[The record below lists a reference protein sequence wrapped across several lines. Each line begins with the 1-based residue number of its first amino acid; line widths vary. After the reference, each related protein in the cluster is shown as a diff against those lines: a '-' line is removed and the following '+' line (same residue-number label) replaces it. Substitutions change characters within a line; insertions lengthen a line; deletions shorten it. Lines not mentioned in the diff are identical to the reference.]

1 MIVFHALWDHRLT
14 NQLHIWAESSQLAM
28 TPRRSGKAS
37 AQKKARRHPFALTCD
52 TLQEEFG
59 RLSGSLLSASATG
72 GLLTLRL
79 PSSSRAPFP
88 SPELILERE
97 AEEQQEVILLPWQ
110 VETLAL
116 DAGAALDFLLALHRE
131 APHGVAFGSSLAFW
145 REAANFALALL
156 SRQSYV
162 PTLREQR
169 HNGALALHA
178 AWEAVLSDTD
188 AGRLSALA
196 KAMPPLCW
204 SFTGPD
210 EMRIS
215 GPRAML
221 LQFLNR
227 GIDAFVRDSLS
238 QTSIVPERRERGVT
252 PLPEQWLRAL
262 SSEDATL
269 TASPAALKSF
279 ADSMHSWLDQLRPV
293 ESNAPFRT
301 CFRLTAPENEEAGQ
315 WQLSFHLQANDDR
328 SLLVPAEIIWKER
341 SGTLTFLKRK
351 FENPQER
358 LLTDLGKASRLF
370 PALEQ
375 SLQTARPSELLLS
388 TEEVYSFLR
397 ESAPLLEQSGFG
409 VLVPAWWQKPAA
421 RLGVKLKLKARAN
434 AQISTGLMGLESVI
448 DYDWTAAIGDTTLTA
463 KEFERLVRL
472 KRPLVQVRGQW
483 VELRPE
489 EVEKAIAFFRK
500 KRASGQMSLTEAL
513 RLGLGQEISEVG
525 LPVIS
530 IEGEGWLDD
539 MLKRLSNPA
548 ALSLIEPPRSFHG
561 QLRPYQQKGLSWLAF
576 LKKLGLGACLADD
589 MGLGKTIELISL
601 LLHDRE
607 NGVQI
612 SGPTLLIC
620 PMSIVGNWQR
630 ELQRFAPSLSVM
642 VHHGHDRLAGEA
654 FVGEARRHDVV
665 ITTYALALRDK
676 EDLRSLDWEYV
687 VVDEA
692 QNIKNEAAKQ
702 TQAIKSLNA
711 QHRIA
716 LTGTPVENRLA
727 ELWSIMEFLNP
738 GYLGPGQDFRKQFA
752 LPIERYHNAEKAETL
767 KRLVQPFV
775 LRRLKTDKA
784 IIQDLPDKMEMK
796 VFCNLT
802 QEQASLYEAVVQEM
816 MEKIEEADGIERR
829 GLVLAA
835 LMKLKQVCNHPAHF
849 IGDGSRLAG
858 RSGKLARLEEML
870 EEVLAEGDKAL
881 IFTQF
886 AEMGALLRQ
895 HLQETLG
902 CEVLFLH
909 GGTNK
914 KQRDLMVQRF
924 QEEKRGAPI
933 FILSL
938 KAGGVGL
945 NLTAANHVFH
955 FDRWWNPAVENQA
968 TDRAFRIGQQSKVQ
982 VHKFVCV
989 GTLEERIDAMIE
1001 QKKELAERI
1010 IGSGE
1015 NWLTE
1020 LSTAELKDL
1029 FRLSR
1034 EAVVE

>member
-1 MIVFHALWDHRLT
+1 
-14 NQLHIWAESSQLAM
+14 M

-188 AGRLSALA
+188 AARLSALA

-301 CFRLTAPENEEAGQ
+301 CFLLTAPENEEAGQ

-358 LLTDLGKASRLF
+358 LLADLGKASRLF
-370 PALEQ
+370 PAFEQ

-388 TEEVYSFLR
+388 TEEAYSFLR
-397 ESAPLLEQSGFG
+397 EAAPLLEQSGFG

-434 AQISTGLMGLESVI
+434 AQISTGMMGL
-448 DYDWTAAIGDTTLTA
+448 
-463 KEFERLVRL
+463 
-472 KRPLVQVRGQW
+472 
-483 VELRPE
+483 
-489 EVEKAIAFFRK
+489 
-500 KRASGQMSLTEAL
+500 
-513 RLGLGQEISEVG
+513 
-525 LPVIS
+525 
-530 IEGEGWLDD
+530 
-539 MLKRLSNPA
+539 
-548 ALSLIEPPRSFHG
+548 
-561 QLRPYQQKGLSWLAF
+561 
-576 LKKLGLGACLADD
+576 
-589 MGLGKTIELISL
+589 
-601 LLHDRE
+601 
-607 NGVQI
+607 
-612 SGPTLLIC
+612 
-620 PMSIVGNWQR
+620 
-630 ELQRFAPSLSVM
+630 
-642 VHHGHDRLAGEA
+642 
-654 FVGEARRHDVV
+654 
-665 ITTYALALRDK
+665 
-676 EDLRSLDWEYV
+676 
-687 VVDEA
+687 
-692 QNIKNEAAKQ
+692 
-702 TQAIKSLNA
+702 
-711 QHRIA
+711 
-716 LTGTPVENRLA
+716 
-727 ELWSIMEFLNP
+727 
-738 GYLGPGQDFRKQFA
+738 
-752 LPIERYHNAEKAETL
+752 
-767 KRLVQPFV
+767 
-775 LRRLKTDKA
+775 
-784 IIQDLPDKMEMK
+784 
-796 VFCNLT
+796 
-802 QEQASLYEAVVQEM
+802 
-816 MEKIEEADGIERR
+816 
-829 GLVLAA
+829 
-835 LMKLKQVCNHPAHF
+835 
-849 IGDGSRLAG
+849 
-858 RSGKLARLEEML
+858 
-870 EEVLAEGDKAL
+870 
-881 IFTQF
+881 
-886 AEMGALLRQ
+886 
-895 HLQETLG
+895 
-902 CEVLFLH
+902 
-909 GGTNK
+909 
-914 KQRDLMVQRF
+914 
-924 QEEKRGAPI
+924 
-933 FILSL
+933 
-938 KAGGVGL
+938 
-945 NLTAANHVFH
+945 
-955 FDRWWNPAVENQA
+955 
-968 TDRAFRIGQQSKVQ
+968 
-982 VHKFVCV
+982 
-989 GTLEERIDAMIE
+989 
-1001 QKKELAERI
+1001 
-1010 IGSGE
+1010 
-1015 NWLTE
+1015 
-1020 LSTAELKDL
+1020 
-1029 FRLSR
+1029 
-1034 EAVVE
+1034 